1 MKKYSIELKKKVI
14 KEYEETEISLNE
26 LARKYEIKS
35 PKSIRERI
43 RKYEIYGLSGIENPK
58 NLNYPSD
65 LKQNVIKCALTE
77 DLNFRELADKFEIR
91 NPKTVSEW
99 VRKFQEEKNFPKIN
113 LSIDLKEE
121 YLNMKKKNNRK
132 KDYSEKEIQEILQE
146 NLYLRIEN
154 DYLKELR
161 RLELEEDLT
170 DAVNDKLKVVQK
182 SINSNRKMVHLFW
195 FILHM

>member
-113 LSIDLKEE
+113 LTIDFKEE
-121 YLNMKKKNNRK
+121 CLEMKKNNKK

-170 DAVNDKLKVVQK
+170 DVIKNTNKQEK
-182 SINSNRKMVHLFW
+182 SAKS
-195 FILHM
+195 